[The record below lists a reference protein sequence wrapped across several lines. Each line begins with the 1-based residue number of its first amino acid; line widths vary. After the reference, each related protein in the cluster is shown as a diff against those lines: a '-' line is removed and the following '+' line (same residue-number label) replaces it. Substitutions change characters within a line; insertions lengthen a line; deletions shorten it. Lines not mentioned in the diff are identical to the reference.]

1 MVVPKKNVRHIRF
14 RTSEV
19 DFDKAVAMG
28 YVSSRKDCCLEGLV
42 DVVDTAVG
50 VGPGSRRS
58 SDLPVCGNKVSR
70 MEGSRDHER
79 HRCDANCSE
88 GNVGFWQD
96 KKKRKRR
103 YLQILCLRRTI
114 ITRWIVLLRL
124 LLLRLLRWLWWLRWL
139 WRGISAILRRNRVRR
154 IV

>member
-58 SDLPVCGNKVSR
+58 SDLPVDTVFA
-70 MEGSRDHER
+70 EDH
-79 HRCDANCSE
+79 N
-88 GNVGFWQD
+88 
-96 KKKRKRR
+96 
-103 YLQILCLRRTI
+103 Y
-114 ITRWIVLLRL
+114 
-124 LLLRLLRWLWWLRWL
+124 
-139 WRGISAILRRNRVRR
+139 
-154 IV
+154 